1 MTENKTQ
8 DSLSRLCVIILAAGQ
23 GKRMKSSESKVFF
36 PFLGKSLIGHIL
48 DAVNSLS
55 PHRIIAVVSPLDL
68 ERAQKTYGSLA
79 EFVVQSEAK
88 GTGDAVQKA
97 WEIAPSE
104 DCYMILCGDTP
115 LIQDKTL
122 LSLFEVFDKTHSDV
136 ALISARV
143 EQAKMYGRIIRD
155 STGNFQEIV
164 EFKDA
169 TPEEKLIQEVNA
181 GMYLF
186 KHKALESTLY
196 CLNNKNAAK
205 EIYLTDTLKDIR
217 QQGGIISLYTLDNEE
232 EILGINN
239 RKDLSTA
246 LSIVYRRKNEHLMLE
261 DGVTI
266 IDPDNTFIDPR
277 VEIGSDSIIKPF
289 CYLEGP
295 ITIGTNVD
303 IGPYVCMR
311 AGEKDPIII
320 EAGCRVGPFSSLRGG
335 THLKEN
341 AHVGTYVEMKK
352 STLGKKSKAMH
363 LSYLGDAEIGHEV
376 NIGAGTITCNY
387 DGEQKYKTTIEDRVF
402 VGSDAILVAPLNIG
416 HDSYIAA
423 GSTITQDVPDHSLG
437 LGRSRQINKTG
448 WRKRSIQKTEE
459 PSLSQKKEENHE

>member
-8 DSLSRLCVIILAAGQ
+8 DSLSRLCVIVLAAGQ

-36 PFLGKSLIGHIL
+36 PFLGKYLISHIL
-48 DAVNSLS
+48 NAVSALS
-55 PHRIIAVVSPLDL
+55 PNRIIVVVSPSDL
-68 ERAQKTYGSLA
+68 ERAKSAFASFA
-79 EFVVQSEAK
+79 EFVVQAEAK

-97 WEIAPSE
+97 WEIAPNE
-104 DCYMILCGDTP
+104 DHYMILCGDTP
-115 LIQDKTL
+115 LIQSKTL
-122 LSLFEVFDKTHSDV
+122 QSLFDIYDKTHSDV
-136 ALISARV
+136 TLVTARV

-155 STGNFQEIV
+155 SKGFFQEIV

-186 KHKALESTLY
+186 KHDSLEKTLY

-217 QQGGIISLYTLDNEE
+217 QQGGIISLHTLDNEE

-239 RKDLSTA
+239 RKDLSIA
-246 LSIVYRRKNEHLMLE
+246 LSIAYRRKNEHLMLE
-261 DGVTI
+261 DGVSI
-266 IDPDNTFIDPR
+266 VDPEHTFIDPQ
-277 VEIGSDSIIKPF
+277 VEIGQDSVVKPF

-295 ITIGTNVD
+295 ISIGCGVI

-311 AGEKDPIII
+311 ASEKDPIVIDS
-320 EAGCRVGPFSSLRGG
+320 GCMVGPFSSLRGG
-335 THLKEN
+335 THLKEEV
-341 AHVGTYVEMKK
+341 HIGTYVEVKK
-352 STLGKKSKAMH
+352 SIIHKKSKAMH
-363 LSYLGDAEIGHEV
+363 LSYLGDSEIGKEV

-387 DGEQKYKTTIEDRVF
+387 DGESKHKTIIEDRVF
-402 VGSDAILVAPLNIG
+402 VGSDVILVAPLTIG

-423 GSTITQDVPDHSLG
+423 GSTITQNVPEHSLG
-437 LGRSRQINKTG
+437 IGRSRQVNKIG
-448 WRKRSIQKTEE
+448 WHKRSGLSEAVSQ
-459 PSLSQKKEENHE
+459 SSQKKEEKHE

>member
-1 MTENKTQ
+1 MTEKKTQ
-8 DSLSRLCVIILAAGQ
+8 ESLSRLCVIVLAAGQ

-36 PFLGKSLIGHIL
+36 PFLGKPLIGHIL
-48 DAVNSLS
+48 DAVKFLS
-55 PHRIIAVVSPLDL
+55 PRRIIVVVSPLDL
-68 ERAQKTYGSLA
+68 ERAQQSFGSLA
-79 EFVVQSEAK
+79 EFVVQAEAK

-97 WEIAPSE
+97 WELAPNE
-104 DCYMILCGDTP
+104 EHYMILCGDTP
-115 LIQDKTL
+115 LIQGETL
-122 LSLFEVFDKTHSDV
+122 LSLFEIFDKTHSDV

-143 EQAKMYGRIIRD
+143 EHAKMYGRIIRD
-155 STGNFQEIV
+155 SAGNFQEIV

-186 KHKALESTLY
+186 KHPSLENTLY

-217 QQGGIISLYTLDNEE
+217 QKGGVISLYTLDSEE

-246 LSIVYRRKNEHLMLE
+246 LSIAYRRKNEHLMLE

-266 IDPDNTFIDPR
+266 IDPEHTFIDPQ
-277 VEIGSDSIIKPF
+277 VEIGSDSVIKPF

-295 ITIGTNVD
+295 ISIGSNVA

-311 AGEKDPIII
+311 ASEKDPIII
-320 EAGCRVGPFSSLRGG
+320 EEGCIVGPFSSLRGG
-335 THLKEN
+335 THLKKN

-352 STLGKKSKAMH
+352 STLGEKSKAMH
-363 LSYLGDAEIGHEV
+363 LSYLGDAEIGNEV

-387 DGEQKYKTTIEDRVF
+387 DGEKKYTTKIEDRVF
-402 VGSDAILVAPLNIG
+402 VGSDAILVAPLTIQ

-423 GSTITQDVPDHSLG
+423 GSTITQDVPEHCLG
-437 LGRSRQINKTG
+437 IGRSRQVNKIG
-448 WRKRSIQKTEE
+448 WRKRSIQKTDEA
-459 PSLSQKKEENHE
+459 PSNHKKEGKDE